1 MKTSCFSFILPR
13 SDFRLCSK
21 GDGRNEVK
29 WLWRKI
35 TNGLDSVSQFLVA
48 FGPLGLFAI
57 ALLDSA
63 LIPLPGGPD
72 AVMIL
77 LSTERPAWM
86 PVYALAATA
95 GSVIGCVILY
105 RISRRAG
112 RSALERFPPEKQ
124 ARVKELVD
132 RYDVL
137 SVLVASVLP
146 PPFPFKLFV
155 ITAGV
160 FRLSLLRFALAVA
173 VGRAFRFFLEGFLA
187 VRYGERAKDLL
198 AENYPA
204 VGLGVAVLIVA
215 VFVIRNLL
223 KRRRTKTEAGD
234 RRPEVGDE

>member
-1 MKTSCFSFILPR
+1 
-13 SDFRLCSK
+13 
-21 GDGRNEVK
+21 VK
-29 WLWRKI
+29 WLLRKI
-35 TNGLDSVSQFLVA
+35 TNGLTSVKDFLIP
-48 FGPLGLFAI
+48 FGVFGLFAI

-72 AVMIL
+72 AVLIF
-77 LSTERPAWM
+77 LSTQNPARM
-86 PVYALAATA
+86 PLYALGATA
-95 GSVIGCVILY
+95 GSVLGCVILY
-105 RISRRAG
+105 YISRRAG
-112 RSALERFPPEKQ
+112 RRALGKFPPQKQ

-160 FRLSLLRFALAVA
+160 FRLSLVRFAAAVA

-204 VGLGVAVLIVA
+204 VGLGVAALVII
-215 VFVIRNLL
+215 VFVVRGLL
-223 KRRRTKTEAGD
+223 KRSSQKSVD
-234 RRPEVGDE
+234 SSQ

>member
-1 MKTSCFSFILPR
+1 M
-13 SDFRLCSK
+13 
-21 GDGRNEVK
+21 K
-29 WLWRKI
+29 WLLRKI
-35 TNGLDSVSQFLVA
+35 TNGLSHVSNYLVA
-48 FGPLGLFAI
+48 FGPAGLFAI

-72 AVMIL
+72 AVMLL
-77 LSTERPAWM
+77 LSTQRPAWM
-86 PVYALAATA
+86 PFYALAATA

-105 RISRRAG
+105 YISRRAG

-160 FRLSLLRFALAVA
+160 FRLSVLRFAAAVA
-173 VGRAFRFFLEGFLA
+173 AGRAFRFFLEGFIA
-187 VRYGERAKDLL
+187 VRYGDRAKEVL
-198 AENYPA
+198 AENYPT
-204 VGLGVAVLIVA
+204 VGLGVAALLVAIFVLRA
-215 VFVIRNLL
+215 LW
-223 KRRRTKTEAGD
+223 KRRKTKQ
-234 RRPEVGDE
+234 VKDEE

>member
-1 MKTSCFSFILPR
+1 MKC
-13 SDFRLCSK
+13 
-21 GDGRNEVK
+21 
-29 WLWRKI
+29 LWRKI
-35 TNGLDSVSQFLVA
+35 TNGLDSVSQFLLA
-48 FGPLGLFAI
+48 FGPFGLFAI

-77 LSTERPAWM
+77 LSTQRPAWM

-95 GSVIGCVILY
+95 GSVLGCVILY
-105 RISRRAG
+105 FISRRAG
-112 RSALERFPPEKQ
+112 RRALDKFPPEKQ

-160 FRLSLLRFALAVA
+160 FRLSLVRFAAAVA

-187 VRYGERAKDLL
+187 VRYGERAKEVL
-198 AENYPA
+198 AQNYPA
-204 VGLGVAVLIVA
+204 VGLGVAVLVVII
-215 VFVIRNLL
+215 FVMRGLL
-223 KRRRTKTEAGD
+223 KRKKGGGRPAG
-234 RRPEVGDE
+234 VGEGGAPTAE

>member
-1 MKTSCFSFILPR
+1 
-13 SDFRLCSK
+13 
-21 GDGRNEVK
+21 VK
-29 WLWRKI
+29 WLLRKI
-35 TNGLDSVSQFLVA
+35 TNGLTSVKDFLVPFGA
-48 FGPLGLFAI
+48 FGLFAI

-72 AVMIL
+72 AVMLL
-77 LSTERPAWM
+77 LSTQSPARM
-86 PVYALAATA
+86 PLYALGATA

-105 RISRRAG
+105 YISRRAG
-112 RSALERFPPEKQ
+112 RRALEKFPPQKQ

-160 FRLSLLRFALAVA
+160 FRLSLVRFAAAVA

-204 VGLGVAVLIVA
+204 VGLGVAALVVVAFVL
-215 VFVIRNLL
+215 RSLL
-223 KRRRTKTEAGD
+223 KRKRSGEPSSKT
-234 RRPEVGDE
+234 